1 MFCRFFWPPTYFEVQ
16 ILHNLVLNN
25 DIKFFSKGPK
35 VGSLSI
41 YLYIFLGN
49 NWTKSI
55 AWKGRWEK
63 KNQSP
68 QIVER

>member
-1 MFCRFFWPPTYFEVQ
+1 
-16 ILHNLVLNN
+16 
-25 DIKFFSKGPK
+25 
-35 VGSLSI
+35 VGNLSI

-55 AWKGRWEK
+55 AWKGRWGK